1 MRERRHKGE
10 FHEFILMALLGK
22 GPLRYQELWDT
33 FMQLTSHFTMGS
45 RYFTEWGQ
53 SLSERVR
60 RFISRFGLRPERERT
75 GERRPRERERE
86 PVEPEFRKTLLE
98 LSRTGQIHLNEN
110 EEYELTDPG
119 KRQAEKYKKDMEKGA
134 EIFRDHILSPT
145 ATARNTVIVDLFLAS
160 IKLISGFVSG
170 SVALIADGADA
181 TIDTASAVVVWAGIR
196 FGKEHLGTVI
206 IVLMMFVTGLTVGY
220 ESLTKLYGAITST
233 IDPIAKPYLVIVVEL
248 VALISAV
255 MLTFYQRYVGKSN
268 GNLSLISQSVDS
280 KNHIYVAGVVI
291 LGAIFSTVGIHF
303 VDPLIG
309 VYIAVRILKD
319 AIALAREAISSLK
332 GEETDFSAYRMP
344 FEKHYKGYKTE
355 SFRSWIL
362 YSMLEDGLRTGEE
375 LIASLEKVFKP
386 KYVPILSEFGYSL
399 GEGMDFKTEFNA
411 LITPLLD
418 KGYLAQDGD
427 SFELT
432 PSGKRAIERWI
443 REMRFYATS

>member
-22 GPLRYQELWDT
+22 GPLLYQELWDT

-53 SLSERVR
+53 NFSEKVR
-60 RFISRFGLRPERERT
+60 RFISRLGLRPEWEHA
-75 GERRPRERERE
+75 GERRRRERERE

-98 LSRTGQIHLNEN
+98 LSRKGQIQLNEN
-110 EEYELTDPG
+110 EQYELTDHG
-119 KRQAEKYKKDMEKGA
+119 KKQAEKYKTDMEKGA
-134 EIFRDHILSPT
+134 EIFRDHILSPS
-145 ATARNTVIVDLFLAS
+145 ATARNTVIVDLLLAC

-196 FGKEHLGTVI
+196 FKKEYLGTVI

-233 IDPIAKPYLVIVVEL
+233 IDPIAKPYLVIAVEL
-248 VALISAV
+248 VALIAAV
-255 MLTFYQRYVGKSN
+255 ILTFYQRYVGKSN
-268 GNLSLISQSVDS
+268 GNLALISQSVDS

-291 LGAIFSTVGIHF
+291 LGAIFSIVGIPF

-319 AIALAREAISSLK
+319 AIALSREAISSLK
-332 GEETDFSAYRMP
+332 GEETDFSAYRIP

-362 YSMLEDGLRTGEE
+362 YSILEDGLRTGEE
-375 LIASLEKVFKP
+375 LIASLEEVFKP

-399 GEGMDFKTEFNA
+399 GEGIDFKTEFNT
-411 LITPLLD
+411 LIMPLLD
-418 KGYLAQDGD
+418 KGFLAQDGD

-432 PSGKRAIERWI
+432 PSGKRTIERWI
-443 REMRFYATS
+443 KEMRFYATS